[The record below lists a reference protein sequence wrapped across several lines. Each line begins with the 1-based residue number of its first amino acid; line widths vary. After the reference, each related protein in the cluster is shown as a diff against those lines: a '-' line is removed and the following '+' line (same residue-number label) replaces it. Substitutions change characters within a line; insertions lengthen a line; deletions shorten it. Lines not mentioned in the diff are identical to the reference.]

1 MNGRAFFASHPLKIT
16 NKKSARFVD
25 KIFEEINE
33 QIFLA
38 KQNRLMCLRFS
49 IKRTCN
55 LERALPANIEKIK
68 TTYLSSPEE
77 EFEENKLD
85 LFKLLVSYRDEIAE
99 EEDLPSYTIFS
110 NYAIR
115 NCCALLP
122 GDEASS
128 SAVGGFGKTKAA
140 EYGEAVLKII
150 RNYCEEHSIE
160 LNYVKEKK
168 KPKIKTHFQKVRQ
181 FIGNS
186 K

>member
-1 MNGRAFFASHPLKIT
+1 MKVQILLEQLNEWQSIFASHPLKIT

-33 QIFLA
+33 QIIFSKTKSSLCVSGFQLNELA
-38 KQNRLMCLRFS
+38 TWK
-49 IKRTCN
+49 
-55 LERALPANIEKIK
+55 RALPANIEKIK

-122 GDEASS
+122 GDEASL

-140 EYGEAVLKII
+140 EYGKL
-150 RNYCEEHSIE
+150 
-160 LNYVKEKK
+160 
-168 KPKIKTHFQKVRQ
+168 F
-181 FIGNS
+181 
-186 K
+186 